1 MNKYLFA
8 VGALALFSTACTK
21 PVDEC
26 DTSDSGECE
35 DSATETGDTSTGCE
49 EFSGTFGIGID
60 TEACAVPENAPDW
73 DVNWDCSSDTND
85 YWFEIYTI
93 GWAKN
98 VELYIDQESNNP
110 WTEYHNSDDMVGKG
124 DSYESYDEDGYWD
137 YYYLYMQNSESVSEV
152 QADPTK
158 TLYVCGEGRINTLS
172 FFFVANS
179 DTDSSVDCIA
189 WGNDAGIFDT
199 SGCTAPSWI

>member
-8 VGALALFSTACTK
+8 IGALALFSTACVKT
-21 PVDEC
+21 DGDC
-26 DTSDSGECE
+26 DTSDSVCDTG
-35 DSATETGDTSTGCE
+35 ETGDTTATGCE

-60 TEACAVPENAPDW
+60 AAACSVPENAPDW
-73 DVNWDCSSDTND
+73 DVNWDCSPDTND

-98 VELYIDQESNNP
+98 VELYIEQNNANP
-110 WTEYHNSDDMVGKG
+110 WNEYHNSDDMIGRG
-124 DSYESYDEDGYWD
+124 DSYESYDYDGYWD
-137 YYYLYMQNSESVSEV
+137 YYYLYMQHSSDYREV
-152 QADPTK
+152 QDDPNK
-158 TLYVCGEGRINTLS
+158 TLYVCGEGRIATLS

-189 WGNDAGIFDT
+189 WGSDPSIFDE
-199 SGCTAPSWI
+199 SGCSAPSWI